1 MTFFIALL
9 LIIGIVIIF
18 DISEKI
24 NHFVENKAP
33 SSRHR
38 LRLLCELRPVFCE
51 YVQPAVRVHHGH
63 ILHLQNGGQQRDHRH
78 SVLGV
83 SYKRMMVPYMVS
95 ALLIATLSLSQPLGD
110 SEGERQANKFRT
122 KIYKTQE
129 LIVLQ

>member
-1 MTFFIALL
+1 MSHNLRHQREDQPFRPEQ
-9 LIIGIVIIF
+9 G
-18 DISEKI
+18 S
-24 NHFVENKAP
+24 

-78 SVLGV
+78 SVLRRKLQEDDGAV
-83 SYKRMMVPYMVS
+83 YGLRFADRHAFPF
-95 ALLIATLSLSQPLGD
+95 SQPLGD